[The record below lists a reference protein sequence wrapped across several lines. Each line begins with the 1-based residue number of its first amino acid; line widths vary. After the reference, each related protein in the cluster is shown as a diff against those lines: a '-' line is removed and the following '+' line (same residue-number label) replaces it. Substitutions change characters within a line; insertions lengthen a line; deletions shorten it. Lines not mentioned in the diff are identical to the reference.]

1 MAMCDVAHYDAFHM
15 AIRSNLWGMEM
26 TALGTSLAL
35 PLLYVESLY
44 GEEPL
49 VGSKILILMA
59 VHKCMK
65 EQYWTISL

>member
-1 MAMCDVAHYDAFHM
+1 MAMYNVAHYDAFHM

-35 PLLYVESLY
+35 PLFYVESPY
-44 GEEPL
+44 GPPL

-59 VHKCMK
+59 VSKCMK
-65 EQYWTISL
+65 EQYWT